1 MKRLISILVL
11 IIIIIGIAT
20 TEELFIHNFITTLTT
35 KAEVVSVEI
44 EKNKDNLNNE
54 NISKVYND
62 LKNFWTKSKVG
73 LCYFTNYEKIKTVD
87 ESFVKLSTA
96 LKNND
101 LSLATENI
109 AVIKEYGDFFHYMMG
124 FNLNNL
130 F

>member
-1 MKRLISILVL
+1 MKRLISILIL
-11 IIIIIGIAT
+11 LIIIIGIAIA
-20 TEELFIHNFITTLTT
+20 EELFIHNFITNLTT

-44 EKNKDNLNNE
+44 ENSKENLKNE
-54 NISKVYND
+54 NITKTYND
-62 LKNFWTKSKVG
+62 LKDFWKKSKIG

>member
-1 MKRLISILVL
+1 MKRLISILIL
-11 IIIIIGIAT
+11 LIIIIGIAIV
-20 TEELFIHNFITTLTT
+20 EELFIHNFITNLTT

-44 EKNKDNLNNE
+44 ENSKENLKNE
-54 NISKVYND
+54 NITKTYTD
-62 LKNFWTKSKVG
+62 LKDFWKKSKIG

>member
-1 MKRLISILVL
+1 MKRFLSILILIIVLSGISIL
-11 IIIIIGIAT
+11 
-20 TEELFIHNFITTLTT
+20 EEVFLHNFITNLTN
-35 KAEVVSVEI
+35 KAEVVSIAI
-44 EKNKDNLNNE
+44 ENSKDNV
-54 NISKVYND
+54 SND
-62 LKNFWTKSKVG
+62 EILKNFYDLKDFWHKSKNR

-96 LKNND
+96 IKNND

>member
-11 IIIIIGIAT
+11 LIIIIGIAVM
-20 TEELFIHNFITTLTT
+20 EEIFIHNFITNLTV
-35 KAEVVSVEI
+35 KAEIVSVEI

-54 NISKVYND
+54 SISSVYSD
-62 LKNFWTKSKVG
+62 LKSFWKKSKIG
-73 LCYFTNYEKIKTVD
+73 LCYFTNYEKIKTID

-109 AVIKEYGDFFHYMMG
+109 AVVKEYGDFFHYMMG

>member
-1 MKRLISILVL
+1 MKRLISILIL
-11 IIIIIGIAT
+11 LIIIIGIAIA
-20 TEELFIHNFITTLTT
+20 EELFIHNFITNLTT
-35 KAEVVSVEI
+35 KAEIVSVKI
-44 EKNKDNLNNE
+44 ENNKENLNNE
-54 NISKVYND
+54 NLTKTYGE
-62 LKNFWTKSKVG
+62 LKEFWKKSKIG

-87 ESFVKLSTA
+87 ESFVRLSTA

>member
-1 MKRLISILVL
+1 MKRLISILIL
-11 IIIIIGIAT
+11 LIIIIGIAI
-20 TEELFIHNFITTLTT
+20 TEELFIHNFITNLTT
-35 KAEVVSVEI
+35 KAEIVSVKI
-44 EKNKDNLNNE
+44 ENNKENLNNE
-54 NISKVYND
+54 NLTKTYNE
-62 LKNFWTKSKVG
+62 LKEFWEKSKIG

>member
-1 MKRLISILVL
+1 MKRLISILIL
-11 IIIIIGIAT
+11 LIIIIGIAIA
-20 TEELFIHNFITTLTT
+20 EELFIHNFITNLTT

-44 EKNKDNLNNE
+44 ENSKENLKNE
-54 NISKVYND
+54 NITKTYTD
-62 LKNFWTKSKVG
+62 LKDFWKKSKIG